1 MSKISTNPCI
11 ICGKERVIVKTS
23 KEKIGNSTVLT
34 TITGCPDPECQKKVD
49 VVLAK
54 EKAHRDDIQSE
65 FKKREKLRM
74 KKVLLS
80 RLHKAKSGK
89 PSNFLV

>member
-1 MSKISTNPCI
+1 MNKTSTNPCI
-11 ICGKERVIVKTS
+11 ICGKERVVIKTS
-23 KEKIGNSTVLT
+23 KEKVGNSSVTSILT
-34 TITGCPDPECQKKVD
+34 ACPDKDCQKKVD

-65 FKKREKLRM
+65 FKKREKIRM
-74 KKVLLS
+74 KKILLS